1 MSYENWTWVERS
13 IYKFLAVIKLKK
25 ILGNICFSEQ
35 IFYRKQSLGAP
46 VLFMYTVFREVFSAP
61 VASSFLGLKVY
72 SLTRVTDF
80 YLLLTERKQ
89 SSNQPWK

>member
-1 MSYENWTWVERS
+1 MNGTF
-13 IYKFLAVIKLKK
+13 IQKFLVVFKQKK

-46 VLFMYTVFREVFSAP
+46 VLFMYTVFREVFRAP
-61 VASSFLGLKVY
+61 VASSLLGLKVY
-72 SLTRVTDF
+72 LLTRVTDF

-89 SSNQPWK
+89 S

>member
-1 MSYENWTWVERS
+1 MESS
-13 IYKFLAVIKLKK
+13 IYKFLAVLKQKK

-46 VLFMYTVFREVFSAP
+46 VLFMYTVFREVFRAP
-61 VASSFLGLKVY
+61 VASSLVGLKVY
-72 SLTRVTDF
+72 LLTRVTDF

-89 SSNQPWK
+89 S

>member
-1 MSYENWTWVERS
+1 MESS
-13 IYKFLAVIKLKK
+13 IYKFLAVVKQKK

-46 VLFMYTVFREVFSAP
+46 VLFMYTVFREVFRAP
-61 VASSFLGLKVY
+61 VASSLVGLKVY
-72 SLTRVTDF
+72 LLTRVTDF

-89 SSNQPWK
+89 S

>member
-1 MSYENWTWVERS
+1 MESS
-13 IYKFLAVIKLKK
+13 IYKFLAVVKQKK

-61 VASSFLGLKVY
+61 VASSLLGLKVY
-72 SLTRVTDF
+72 LLARVT
-80 YLLLTERKQ
+80 ENKVKINRE
-89 SSNQPWK
+89 SSVDAQL

>member
-1 MSYENWTWVERS
+1 MESS
-13 IYKFLAVIKLKK
+13 IYKFLAVVKQKK

-46 VLFMYTVFREVFSAP
+46 VLFMYTVFREVLRAP
-61 VASSFLGLKVY
+61 VASSLVGLKVY
-72 SLTRVTDF
+72 LLTRVTDF

-89 SSNQPWK
+89 S

>member
-1 MSYENWTWVERS
+1 MESS
-13 IYKFLAVIKLKK
+13 IYKFLAVLKQKK

-61 VASSFLGLKVY
+61 VSSSFLGLKVY
-72 SLTRVTDF
+72 LLARVT
-80 YLLLTERKQ
+80 ENKGKINRE
-89 SSNQPWK
+89 SSVDAQL